1 MSDRDKKIIMFVL
14 IIMVTVLPYVFYIK
28 DTKIQTQTVQTN
40 VDALQARYDELYAM
54 DQNRDFY
61 IEETERFHEER
72 DTIIASF
79 PAGIRNDN
87 FSMFLL
93 QTEYSSDVVVNEET
107 DEIELQY
114 PIRFDTVSFGT
125 NIETPI
131 STEDMDTGY
140 VALSNVSGLTYSCYY
155 DGLKYLL
162 EYLMEYDDPMIYTTI
177 DMSMDS
183 ETGIVSGS
191 MMLSQY
197 AIAGADRV
205 LPDVEF
211 TIEVGG
217 EDVNVDLDDNE
228 LRGMEET
235 EENEGGIFGPVGA
248 GMEEEEEEAVP
259 AEGEAEAV
267 EE

>member
-28 DTKIQTQTVQTN
+28 DTKIQTQTIQTN
-40 VDALQARYDELYAM
+40 VDALQARYDELTAM
-54 DQNRDFY
+54 NENRDFY
-61 IEETERFHEER
+61 IQETEKFHEER
-72 DTIIASF
+72 DTIVASF
-79 PAGIRNDN
+79 PADIKTDN
-87 FSMFLL
+87 FTMFLL
-93 QTEYSSDVVVNEET
+93 QTEYSSDVVVDEET
-107 DEIELQY
+107 GEIELQY
-114 PIRFDTVSFGT
+114 PIRFDTVSFGA
-125 NIETPI
+125 NVETPI
-131 STEDMDTGY
+131 STDTMDTGY
-140 VALSNVSGLTYSCYY
+140 VALTNISGMTYSCYY

-162 EYLMEYDDPMIYTTI
+162 EYLMEYDDPMIYTSI
-177 DMSMDS
+177 DMAMDS
-183 ETGIVSGS
+183 ETGVVSGS

-211 TIEVGG
+211 TIEVGD

-235 EENEGGIFGPVGA
+235 EENEGGIFGPVGEE
-248 GMEEEEEEAVP
+248 MEEEEEAVP
-259 AEGEAEAV
+259 AEGEAEAA